1 METACSSAL
10 KRVDRC
16 ELLSDYYLCRLYGKY
31 DNITN
36 LNMTTQSEQA
46 LENGLIDTLVM
57 MNYRRVQIDDEASLV
72 SNFRAQL
79 EKHNRVEL
87 TDDEFNRIMIH
98 LESGSTFDKAGKL
111 RDKFSLTREDGTVK
125 WIEFLNTQEWCK
137 NEFQV
142 ANQITDDGRRK
153 CRYDVTLIINGLP
166 LVQIELKRRGVE
178 LKQAYN
184 QVQRYH
190 KTAFKGLFSYIQ
202 LFVIS
207 NGVNTRYFANNPNQ
221 GYKFTFRWAD
231 NKNNHIDR
239 LETFAAMFFE
249 PCTIGKMISKYI
261 VLHQSDRCLM
271 VLRPYQY
278 YAVEALIDKVSNSVK
293 NGYIWHTTGS
303 GKTLTSFKAAQLIAE
318 MSDIHK
324 VLFVVDRHDL
334 DTQTKKEYD
343 AFSKGAVDSTDNT
356 AALVKALKGNKKL
369 MITTIQKL
377 NNVVTKEYFNKGL
390 DEVREQNVVMIFDE
404 CHRSQFGKQH
414 EAIIKFFKNIRYFGF
429 TGTPIFAD
437 NANGGRTTKD
447 IFGERLHEYLI
458 KDAISDENV
467 LGFLVEYHGS
477 WSRKSEDDKKV
488 RSIDTASA
496 YMDDKRMNEIVDFI
510 IDNYNTSTYDKDFN
524 AIFAVAGIPMLQKYY
539 DLFKERNHDLKI
551 ATIYTYHQNEETED
565 HLTSLN
571 EGFVEY
577 GTTRDKLDTQI
588 EDYNKI
594 FGTDYDSNNFNLYYD
609 DINKRM
615 KNRQIDLLLVANM
628 FLTGFD
634 AKKLNTLYVDKN
646 LSYHGLVQAFSRTN
660 RVLNEKKKFGKV
672 TCFRDL
678 KTDTDEA
685 IRLYSNSAANE
696 FVLMKPYEKLVEEF
710 NVRAADLL
718 DKFESPDFVGTLD
731 SEVEK
736 RQFVLLFRA
745 LIRVFTQIKGYNEYN
760 SDDLA
765 IDEQR
770 FADYQSKYLDMSNE
784 FAITADK
791 PEAESINQDID
802 FELELLHRD
811 IINVV
816 YIIALLQ
823 ELKPEDK
830 SYEKDR
836 QVILDTMNNDP
847 VLRPKSKLIDE
858 FIKSHIDGRSNDS
871 ISADLETDLDKYI
884 TTMRNKAIDT
894 LAEEE
899 GVASELLYKYVED
912 FDYYGMP
919 QNELIKKALEDKKI
933 PFKEKRAKQKSLI
946 EKIKEII
953 KLFNWN

>member
-1 METACSSAL
+1 
-10 KRVDRC
+10 
-16 ELLSDYYLCRLYGKY
+16 
-31 DNITN
+31 
-36 LNMTTQSEQA
+36 MTTQSEQA
-46 LENGLIDTLVM
+46 LENGLIETLVK
-57 MNYRRVQIDDEASLV
+57 MNYTRVLIEDEEALIR
-72 SNFRAQL
+72 NFKAQL
-79 EKHNRVEL
+79 EKHNRATL
-87 TDDEFNRIMIH
+87 SDEDFNRIMIH
-98 LESGSTFDKAGKL
+98 LESGSVFDKAGKL
-111 RDKFSLTREDGTVK
+111 RDKFPLEGEDGVVK

-142 ANQITDDGRRK
+142 ANQITEEGRRK
-153 CRYDVTLIINGLP
+153 CRYDVTIIINGLP
-166 LVQIELKRRGVE
+166 LVQIELKRRGIE
-178 LKQAYN
+178 LKQAYS

-207 NGVNTRYFANNPNQ
+207 NGVNSRYFANNPNQ

-231 NKNNHIDR
+231 AKNNHIDR
-239 LETFAAMFFE
+239 LEVFAAMFFE
-249 PCTIGKMISKYI
+249 QCTIGKIISKYI
-261 VLHQSDRCLM
+261 VLHQSDKCLM

-278 YAVEALIDKVSNSVK
+278 YAVEALIDKVANSVK

-303 GKTLTSFKAAQLIAE
+303 GKTLTSFKAAQLIAD
-318 MSDIHK
+318 MPDIDK

-390 DEVREQNVVMIFDE
+390 NEVRQKNVVMIFDE
-404 CHRSQFGKQH
+404 AHRSQFGKQH
-414 EAIIKFFKNIRYFGF
+414 DSIIKFFKNIRYFGF

-437 NANGGRTTKD
+437 NATDGRTTKD

-477 WSRKSEDDKKV
+477 WRRKSEDDKKV

-496 YMDDKRMNEIVDFI
+496 YMDNKRMNDIVDFI
-510 IDNYNTSTYDKDFN
+510 INNYNTSTYDKDFN
-524 AIFAVAGIPMLQKYY
+524 AIFAVASVPMLQKYY
-539 DLFKERNHDLKI
+539 ELFKSKQHDLKI
-551 ATIYTYHQNEETED
+551 ATIYTYQQNEDSED
-565 HLTSLN
+565 DATGENVGFEN
-571 EGFVEY
+571 EK
-577 GTTRDKLDTQI
+577 TTRDLLDAQI
-588 EDYNKI
+588 ADYNKL
-594 FGTDYDSNNFNLYYD
+594 FGTDYDTNNFTLYYD

-615 KNRQIDLLLVANM
+615 KSRQIDLLLVVNM

-634 AKKLNTLYVDKN
+634 AKRLNTLYVDKN
-646 LSYHGLVQAFSRTN
+646 LRYHGLIQAFSRTN
-660 RVLNEKKKFGKV
+660 RVLNEKKKFGKI

-678 KTDTDEA
+678 KTETDEA
-685 IRLYSNSAANE
+685 IRLYSDSHSQE
-696 FVLMKPYEKLVEEF
+696 FVMMKPYEKLVEEF
-710 NVRAADLL
+710 NTRGIDFLQ
-718 DKFESPDFVGTLD
+718 KFPTLSAVSSLQ

-745 LIRVFTQIKGYNEYN
+745 MLRVISQTKGYNEFN
-760 SDDLA
+760 PDDLV
-765 IDEQR
+765 IDQQR

-784 FAITADK
+784 FAITVDK
-791 PEAESINQDID
+791 PDAESINQDID

-816 YIIALLQ
+816 YIIALLS

-836 QVILDTMNNDP
+836 QVIIETINNDP

-858 FIKSHIDGRSNDS
+858 FIKSHIDGRTNDAVS
-871 ISADLETDLDKYI
+871 TDIETDLDKYI
-884 TTMRNKAIDT
+884 TNLRNQAIDK
-894 LAEEE
+894 LADDE
-899 GVASELLYKYVED
+899 GVKGELLYKYVED
-912 FDYYGMP
+912 FEYYGMP
-919 QNELIKKALEDKKI
+919 QKEVINDAINELKL
-933 PFKEKRAKQKSLI
+933 PFKQKVAKRKSLI
-946 EKIKEII
+946 EKIGDII
-953 KLFNWN
+953 RLFNWN

>member
-1 METACSSAL
+1 
-10 KRVDRC
+10 
-16 ELLSDYYLCRLYGKY
+16 
-31 DNITN
+31 
-36 LNMTTQSEQA
+36 MTTQSEQA
-46 LENGLIDTLVM
+46 LENGLIETLVK
-57 MNYRRVQIDDEASLV
+57 MNYTRVLIEDEEALIR
-72 SNFRAQL
+72 NFKAQL
-79 EKHNRVEL
+79 EKHNRATL
-87 TDDEFNRIMIH
+87 SDEDFNRIMIH
-98 LESGSTFDKAGKL
+98 LESGSVFDKAGKL
-111 RDKFSLTREDGTVK
+111 RDKFPLEGEDGVVK

-142 ANQITDDGRRK
+142 ANQITEEGRRK
-153 CRYDVTLIINGLP
+153 CRYDVTIIINGLP
-166 LVQIELKRRGVE
+166 LVQIELKRRGIE
-178 LKQAYN
+178 LKQAYS

-207 NGVNTRYFANNPNQ
+207 NGVNSRYFANNPNQ

-231 NKNNHIDR
+231 AKNNHIDR
-239 LETFAAMFFE
+239 LEVFAAMFFE
-249 PCTIGKMISKYI
+249 QCTIGKIISKYI
-261 VLHQSDRCLM
+261 VLHQSDKCLM

-278 YAVEALIDKVSNSVK
+278 YAVEALIDKVANSVK

-303 GKTLTSFKAAQLIAE
+303 GKTLTSFKAAQLIAD
-318 MSDIHK
+318 MPDIDK

-390 DEVREQNVVMIFDE
+390 NEVRQKNVVMIFDE
-404 CHRSQFGKQH
+404 AHRSQFGKQH
-414 EAIIKFFKNIRYFGF
+414 DSIIKFFKNIRYFGF

-437 NANGGRTTKD
+437 NATDGRTTKD

-477 WSRKSEDDKKV
+477 WRRKSEDDKKV

-496 YMDDKRMNEIVDFI
+496 YMDNKRMNDIVDFI
-510 IDNYNTSTYDKDFN
+510 INNYNTSTYDKDFN
-524 AIFAVAGIPMLQKYY
+524 AIFAVASVPMLQKYY
-539 DLFKERNHDLKI
+539 ELFKSKQHDLKI
-551 ATIYTYHQNEETED
+551 ATIYTYQQNEDSED
-565 HLTSLN
+565 DATGENVGFEN
-571 EGFVEY
+571 EK
-577 GTTRDKLDTQI
+577 TTRDLLDAQI
-588 EDYNKI
+588 ADYNKL
-594 FGTDYDSNNFNLYYD
+594 FGTDYDTNNFTLYYD

-615 KNRQIDLLLVANM
+615 KSRQIDLLLVVNM

-634 AKKLNTLYVDKN
+634 AKRLNTLYVDKN
-646 LSYHGLVQAFSRTN
+646 LRYHGLIQAFSRTN
-660 RVLNEKKKFGKV
+660 RVLNEKKKFGKI

-678 KTDTDEA
+678 KTETDEA
-685 IRLYSNSAANE
+685 IRLYSDSHSQE
-696 FVLMKPYEKLVEEF
+696 FVMMKPYEKLVEEF
-710 NVRAADLL
+710 NTRGIDFLQ
-718 DKFESPDFVGTLD
+718 KFPTLSAVSSLQ

-736 RQFVLLFRA
+736 SQFVLLFRA
-745 LIRVFTQIKGYNEYN
+745 MLRVISQTKGYNEFN
-760 SDDLA
+760 PDDLV
-765 IDEQR
+765 IDQQR

-784 FAITADK
+784 FAITVDK
-791 PEAESINQDID
+791 PDAESINQDID

-816 YIIALLQ
+816 YIIALLS

-836 QVILDTMNNDP
+836 QVIIETINNDP

-858 FIKSHIDGRSNDS
+858 FIKSHIDGRTNDAVS
-871 ISADLETDLDKYI
+871 TDIETDLDKYI
-884 TTMRNKAIDT
+884 TNLRNQAIDK
-894 LAEEE
+894 LADDE
-899 GVASELLYKYVED
+899 GVKGELLYKYVED
-912 FDYYGMP
+912 FEYYGMP
-919 QNELIKKALEDKKI
+919 QKEVINDAINELKL
-933 PFKEKRAKQKSLI
+933 PFKQKVAKRKSLI
-946 EKIKEII
+946 EKIGDII
-953 KLFNWN
+953 RLFNWN

>member
-1 METACSSAL
+1 
-10 KRVDRC
+10 
-16 ELLSDYYLCRLYGKY
+16 
-31 DNITN
+31 
-36 LNMTTQSEQA
+36 MTTQSEQA
-46 LENGLIDTLVM
+46 LENGLIDTLVK
-57 MNYRRVQIDDEASLV
+57 MNYKRVHIDDEESLIK
-72 SNFRAQL
+72 NFREQL
-79 EKHNRVEL
+79 EVHNSVSL
-87 TDDEFNRIMIH
+87 TDDEFNRVMIH
-98 LESGSTFDKAGKL
+98 LESGSVFDKAGKL
-111 RDKFSLTREDGTVK
+111 RDRLPLECEDGTVK
-125 WIEFLNTQEWCK
+125 WIEFLNTKEWCK

-142 ANQITDDGRRK
+142 ANQITEEGRRK
-153 CRYDVTLIINGLP
+153 CRYDVTIIINGLP
-166 LVQIELKRRGVE
+166 LVQIELKRRGIE

-190 KTAFKGLFSYIQ
+190 KTAFKGLFNYIQ

-231 NKNNHIDR
+231 AKNNHIDR
-239 LETFAAMFFE
+239 LEVFAAMFFE
-249 PCTIGKMISKYI
+249 QCTIGKMISKYI

-278 YAVEALIDKVSNSVK
+278 YAVEAILNKVENSVH

-318 MSDIHK
+318 MSDIDK

-377 NNVVTKEYFNKGL
+377 NNVVTKEYFNRDLG
-390 DEVREQNVVMIFDE
+390 EVREKNVVMIFDE

-414 EAIIKFFKNIRYFGF
+414 DSIIKFFKNIRYFGF

-437 NANGGRTTKD
+437 NATDGRTTRD

-477 WSRKSEDDKKV
+477 WRRKSEDDHKV
-488 RSIDTASA
+488 HSIDTAAA
-496 YMDDKRMNEIVDFI
+496 YLDDKRMNDIVDFI
-510 IDNYNTSTYDKDFN
+510 IANYNTSTYDKDFN
-524 AIFAVAGIPMLQKYY
+524 AIFAVSSVPMLQKYY
-539 DLFKERNHDLKI
+539 DIFKSKQHDLKI
-551 ATIYTYHQNEETED
+551 ATIYSYVQNEESED
-565 HLTSLN
+565 DATGEN
-571 EGFVEY
+571 EGFANEL
-577 GTTRDKLDTQI
+577 TTRDLLDAQI
-588 EDYNKI
+588 ADYNKT
-594 FGTDYDSNNFNLYYD
+594 FGTDYDTNNFNLYYD

-615 KNRQIDLLLVANM
+615 KNRQIDLLLVVNM

-634 AKKLNTLYVDKN
+634 AKRLNTLYVDKN
-646 LSYHGLVQAFSRTN
+646 LKYHSLIQAFSRTN
-660 RVLNEKKKFGKV
+660 RVLNEKKKFGKI
-672 TCFRDL
+672 TCFRDI
-678 KTDTDEA
+678 KTETDEA
-685 IRLYSNSAANE
+685 IRLYSDSKSSE
-696 FVLMKPYEKLVEEF
+696 VVMMKPYDQLVEEF
-710 NVRAADLL
+710 NARGL
-718 DKFESPDFVGTLD
+718 DFLQKFPTLKAVSALQ

-745 LIRVFTQIKGYNEYN
+745 LLRLLSQIKGYNEFCA
-760 SDDLA
+760 DDLV

-784 FAITADK
+784 FAITQAK
-791 PEAESINQDID
+791 PDSESIIQDID

-823 ELKPEDK
+823 ELKPEAK
-830 SYEKDR
+830 SYAKDR
-836 QVILDTMNNDP
+836 QVIIETINNDP

-858 FIKSHIDGRSNDS
+858 FIKSHIDGRTNDS
-871 ISADLETDLDKYI
+871 VSSDIEADLDKYI
-884 TTMRNKAIDT
+884 TNLRNKAIDT

-899 GVASELLYKYVED
+899 GVKNELLYKYVED
-912 FDYYGMP
+912 YEYYGIP
-919 QNELIKKALEDKKI
+919 QKEHINEAIDYLKL
-933 PFKEKRAKQKSLI
+933 PFKQKVSKRKSLI
-946 EKIKEII
+946 EKIGDII
-953 KLFNWN
+953 RLFNWN

>member
-1 METACSSAL
+1 
-10 KRVDRC
+10 
-16 ELLSDYYLCRLYGKY
+16 
-31 DNITN
+31 
-36 LNMTTQSEQA
+36 MTTQSEQA
-46 LENGLIDTLVM
+46 LENGLIETLVK
-57 MNYRRVQIDDEASLV
+57 MNYTRVLIEDEEALIR
-72 SNFRAQL
+72 NFKAQL
-79 EKHNRVEL
+79 EKHNRATL
-87 TDDEFNRIMIH
+87 SDKDFNRIMIH
-98 LESGSTFDKAGKL
+98 LESGSVFDKAGKL
-111 RDKFSLTREDGTVK
+111 RDKFPLEGEDGVVK

-142 ANQITDDGRRK
+142 ANQITEEGRRK
-153 CRYDVTLIINGLP
+153 CRYDVTIIINGLP
-166 LVQIELKRRGVE
+166 LVQIELKRRGIE
-178 LKQAYN
+178 LKQAYS

-207 NGVNTRYFANNPNQ
+207 NGVNSRYFANNPNQ

-231 NKNNHIDR
+231 AKNNHIDR
-239 LETFAAMFFE
+239 LEVFAAMFFE
-249 PCTIGKMISKYI
+249 QCTIGKIISKYI
-261 VLHQSDRCLM
+261 VLHQSDKCLM

-278 YAVEALIDKVSNSVK
+278 YAVEALIDKVANSVK

-303 GKTLTSFKAAQLIAE
+303 GKTLTSFKAAQLIAD
-318 MSDIHK
+318 MPDIDK

-390 DEVREQNVVMIFDE
+390 NEVRQKNVVMIFDE
-404 CHRSQFGKQH
+404 AHRSQFGKQH
-414 EAIIKFFKNIRYFGF
+414 DSIIKFFNNIRYFGF

-437 NANGGRTTKD
+437 NATDGRTTKD

-477 WSRKSEDDKKV
+477 WRRKSEDDKKV

-496 YMDDKRMNEIVDFI
+496 YMDNKRMNDIVDFI
-510 IDNYNTSTYDKDFN
+510 INNYNTSTYDKDFN
-524 AIFAVAGIPMLQKYY
+524 AIFAVASVPMLQKYY
-539 DLFKERNHDLKI
+539 ELFKSKQHDLKI
-551 ATIYTYHQNEETED
+551 ATIYTYQQNEDSED
-565 HLTSLN
+565 DATGENVGFEN
-571 EGFVEY
+571 EK
-577 GTTRDKLDTQI
+577 TTRDLLDAQI
-588 EDYNKI
+588 ADYNKL
-594 FGTDYDSNNFNLYYD
+594 FGTDYDTNNFTLYYD

-615 KNRQIDLLLVANM
+615 KSRQIDLLLVVNM

-634 AKKLNTLYVDKN
+634 AKRLNTLYVDKN
-646 LSYHGLVQAFSRTN
+646 LRYHGLIQAFSRTN
-660 RVLNEKKKFGKV
+660 RVLNEKKKFGKI

-678 KTDTDEA
+678 KTETDEA
-685 IRLYSNSAANE
+685 IRLYSDSHSQE
-696 FVLMKPYEKLVEEF
+696 FVMMKPYEKLVEEF
-710 NVRAADLL
+710 NTRGIDFLQ
-718 DKFESPDFVGTLD
+718 KFPTLSAVSSLQ

-745 LIRVFTQIKGYNEYN
+745 MLRVISQTKGYNEFN
-760 SDDLA
+760 PDDLV
-765 IDEQR
+765 IDQQR

-784 FAITADK
+784 FAITVDK
-791 PEAESINQDID
+791 PDAESINQDID

-816 YIIALLQ
+816 YIIALLS

-836 QVILDTMNNDP
+836 QVIIETINNDP

-858 FIKSHIDGRSNDS
+858 FIKSHIDGRTNDAVS
-871 ISADLETDLDKYI
+871 TDIETDLDKYI
-884 TTMRNKAIDT
+884 TNLRNQAIDK
-894 LAEEE
+894 LADDE
-899 GVASELLYKYVED
+899 GVKGELLYKYVED
-912 FDYYGMP
+912 FEYYGMP
-919 QNELIKKALEDKKI
+919 QKEVINDAINELKL
-933 PFKEKRAKQKSLI
+933 PFKQKVAKRKSLI
-946 EKIKEII
+946 EKIGDII
-953 KLFNWN
+953 RLFNWN